1 MKYTICIC
9 VVNEHILILK
19 CVWICGYSQYQ
30 HHNNGDH
37 SVNVFMFWVQIGQT
51 ASYLSQEYL
60 TRHKASRIWCNS
72 NWQLNNNV
80 LSTIPASTVVWTS
93 YVIVFVRSPL
103 CSRSTEFKESGRRH
117 SHHTLLHLWPAAV
130 ISDHMDIQR
139 TDRFT
144 SIYPKIYEGVAV
156 RLKWVT
162 CIKIVIRKPCCTG
175 DPFIRRYIRRRYNIQ
190 S

>member
-1 MKYTICIC
+1 MKYFS
-9 VVNEHILILK
+9 VVNEYTPILK
-19 CVWICGYSQYQ
+19 YVWICGYSQYQ
-30 HHNNGDH
+30 PHSNGSH
-37 SVNVFMFWVQIGQT
+37 SVNVFIFRKQIGQT

-60 TRHKASRIWCNS
+60 THHKASRIWCNS

-80 LSTIPASTVVWTS
+80 LSTILASTVVWTS
-93 YVIVFVRSPL
+93 YVIVFVWSPL
-103 CSRSTEFKESGRRH
+103 CSRSTELKDSGRCH
-117 SHHTLLHLWPAAV
+117 SHNTLLHLWPAAV

-144 SIYPKIYEGVAV
+144 SIYPKICEGVAV

-162 CIKIVIRKPCCTG
+162 CMKIVIRKPCCTG
-175 DPFIRRYIRRRYNIQ
+175 DPFLRRYIRWRYNIR